1 MYTVRFVLIVRN
13 REITDPCNSGSQLPI
28 LHRSSRSVIIRA
40 MNIERHIATAVREAA
55 TELPVITIV
64 GPRQSGKTTLAKMLF
79 PDKPYRSLED
89 PDVRR
94 LAGSDPRRFLEK
106 LPDGAILDE
115 VQRVPDL
122 LSYIQGIV
130 DEKGVNGLFVL
141 TGSSNLLLMKSV
153 SQTLAGRCAIFT
165 LLPFSLGEADG
176 LQAKG
181 DMLSSILAGG
191 YPRFLAGGIRHKTF
205 FGGYINTYVERD
217 VHQLLKIKDTL
228 LFTNFLRILVGRIGT
243 ILDVTSI
250 SNDTGV
256 STKTVMEWLSILHTS
271 YICFL
276 LPPWYENRGKRLVK
290 SPKLYFYDTGL
301 ACALAEIGDV
311 EQLNRDPLRGGL
323 FENLVI
329 LEAMKRAYNNGTRPN
344 LYFYRDSKGIEVD
357 LVEHSGRKLIPTE
370 IKSSATFNPDFCKN
384 LSVFA
389 ERYKDVCGQ
398 STVIYGGDES
408 FAFKGVSVRPF
419 YAY

>member
-1 MYTVRFVLIVRN
+1 M
-13 REITDPCNSGSQLPI
+13 
-28 LHRSSRSVIIRA
+28 H
-40 MNIERHIATAVREAA
+40 IERQIATAVKEAA

-64 GPRQSGKTTLAKMLF
+64 GPRQSGKTTLAKALF
-79 PDKPYRSLED
+79 PDKPYRTLED
-89 PDVRR
+89 PDIHR
-94 LAGSDPRRFLEK
+94 LAESDPRKFLAE
-106 LPDGAILDE
+106 LPNGAILDE

-130 DEKGVNGLFVL
+130 DDKGVNGLFIL
-141 TGSSNLLLMKSV
+141 TGSSNILLMKNV

-165 LLPFSLGEADG
+165 LLPFSLGESDG
-176 LQAKG
+176 LLPKD
-181 DMLSSILAGG
+181 DMLSAVLAGG
-191 YPRFLAGGIRHKTF
+191 YPRFLSGGIRRKTF
-205 FGGYINTYVERD
+205 FDGYINTYVERD

-250 SNDTGV
+250 SNDTGI

-276 LPPWYENRGKRLVK
+276 LPPWYENRGKRLTK

-301 ACALAEIGDV
+301 ACALAGIDDA

-344 LYFYRDSKGIEVD
+344 LYFYRDSKGVEVD
-357 LVEHSGRKLIPTE
+357 LVEYSGRKLIPTE
-370 IKSSATFNPDFCKN
+370 IKSSATFNDSFCKN
-384 LSVFA
+384 LLVFA
-389 ERYKDVCGQ
+389 ERYSDVCGEP
-398 STVIYGGDES
+398 SVVYAGSECFT
-408 FAFKGVSVRPF
+408 FKGVSFKPF
-419 YAY
+419 HAGPHP

>member
-1 MYTVRFVLIVRN
+1 
-13 REITDPCNSGSQLPI
+13 
-28 LHRSSRSVIIRA
+28 
-40 MNIERHIATAVREAA
+40 MNIERHIATAVKAA
-55 TELPVITIV
+55 AGELPVITIV
-64 GPRQSGKTTLAKMLF
+64 GPRQSGKTTLAQMLF

-94 LAGSDPRRFLEK
+94 LAESDPRMFLGK
-106 LPDGAILDE
+106 FPDGAILDE
-115 VQRVPDL
+115 VQRVPEL

-141 TGSSNLLLMKSV
+141 TGSSNILLMKSV
-153 SQTLAGRCAIFT
+153 SQTLAGRCAVFT
-165 LLPFSLGEADG
+165 LLPFSLMEADG
-176 LQAKG
+176 LLPKE
-181 DMLSSILAGG
+181 DMLSAVLTGG
-191 YPRFLAGGIRHKTF
+191 YPRLLAGGARRKTF

-217 VHQLLKIKDTL
+217 IHQLLKIKDSL

-256 STKTVMEWLSILHTS
+256 STKTVSEWLSILNTS

-276 LPPWYENRGKRLVK
+276 LPSWHENRGKRLVK

-301 ACALAEIGDV
+301 ACALAEIKDT
-311 EQLNRDPLRGGL
+311 EQLNRDPLRGPL

-329 LEAMKRAYNNGTRPN
+329 LETLKRAFNSGDRPN
-344 LYFYRDSKGIEVD
+344 LYFYRDSKGVEVD
-357 LVEHSGRKLIPTE
+357 LVEYSGRKLIPTE
-370 IKSSATFNPDFCKN
+370 IKSSATFNPAFCKN

-389 ERYKDVCGQ
+389 ERYSDVCGEP
-398 STVIYGGDES
+398 SVVYAGSES
-408 FAFKGVSVRPF
+408 FTYKGVSILPF
-419 YAY
+419 HSPLHP